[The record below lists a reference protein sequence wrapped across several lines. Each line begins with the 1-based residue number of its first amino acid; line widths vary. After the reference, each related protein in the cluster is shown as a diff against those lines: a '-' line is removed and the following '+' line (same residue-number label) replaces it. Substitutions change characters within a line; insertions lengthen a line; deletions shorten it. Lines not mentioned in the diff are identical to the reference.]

1 MHMLPGTTPSSKR
14 RSARDEAFNAAQV
27 EYWKDIIRTIDE
39 LRALH
44 PHLAPPYARPAA
56 ASPTPATA
64 PAREAPGA
72 VCGIEPSNPPLRGPQ
87 IPGVGAGA
95 RTKVNHQNAIAADA
109 ADGLSA
115 GSTRPRSQSKIVNPK
130 SKITYTPPMPVP
142 RLRIDEATLL
152 VIDMQEKLM
161 PTIAD
166 GERITHNTVALLQV
180 AEILGMPY
188 LITEQYPTGLGRTV
202 EAITAAME
210 DQSRRIE
217 KTRFSA
223 AVDIVLEQLHA
234 WRRPSVII
242 CGVEAHVCV
251 VQSVMDLQAA
261 GRQCFVCI
269 DAISAGQR
277 EQVPWALR
285 RMERAGAVIT
295 GVLSAVYEMLV
306 DSDHPSFKACLELMK
321 DLKQ

>member
-1 MHMLPGTTPSSKR
+1 
-14 RSARDEAFNAAQV
+14 
-27 EYWKDIIRTIDE
+27 
-39 LRALH
+39 
-44 PHLAPPYARPAA
+44 
-56 ASPTPATA
+56 
-64 PAREAPGA
+64 
-72 VCGIEPSNPPLRGPQ
+72 
-87 IPGVGAGA
+87 
-95 RTKVNHQNAIAADA
+95 
-109 ADGLSA
+109 
-115 GSTRPRSQSKIVNPK
+115 
-130 SKITYTPPMPVP
+130 MPVP
-142 RLRIDEATLL
+142 RLRIDEAALL

-166 GERITHNTVALLQV
+166 SERITHNTVALLQV

-202 EAITAAME
+202 EAITGAME

-251 VQSVMDLQAA
+251 LQSVLDLQAA
-261 GRQCFVCI
+261 GRQCFVCL
-269 DAISAGQR
+269 DAVSAAQR
-277 EQVPWALR
+277 DQVPWALR
-285 RMERAGAVIT
+285 RMERSGAVIT

-306 DSDHPSFKACLELMK
+306 DSDHSSFKACLELMK